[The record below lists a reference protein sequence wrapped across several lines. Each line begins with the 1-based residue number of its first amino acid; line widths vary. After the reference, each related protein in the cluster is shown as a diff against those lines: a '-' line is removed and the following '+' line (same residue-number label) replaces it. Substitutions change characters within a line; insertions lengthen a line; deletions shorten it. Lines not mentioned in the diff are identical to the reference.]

1 VQPIALS
8 RPMNRR
14 LQKLTAAATLPTIAG
29 CTGAQSTLDP
39 AGREAAQIAELFWW
53 MVGGA
58 IIIWLVM
65 VVLAVYA
72 IWVDPERHDPR
83 RTARFIIGGGVV
95 FPTVV
100 LTTLLVFGLQL
111 LPQLVA
117 PAPEGSL

>member
-1 VQPIALS
+1 
-8 RPMNRR
+8 MNRPHHIFR
-14 LQKLTAAATLPTIAG
+14 VVPVLIAAG
-29 CTGAQSTLDP
+29 CRGTQSTLEP
-39 AGREAAQIAELFWW
+39 AGKEAAQIAELFWW
-53 MVGGA
+53 MLGGA

-100 LTTLLVFGLQL
+100 IEKHTRRTVQL
-111 LPQLVA
+111 RHHNALGTVND
-117 PAPEGSL
+117 ERSVRCH